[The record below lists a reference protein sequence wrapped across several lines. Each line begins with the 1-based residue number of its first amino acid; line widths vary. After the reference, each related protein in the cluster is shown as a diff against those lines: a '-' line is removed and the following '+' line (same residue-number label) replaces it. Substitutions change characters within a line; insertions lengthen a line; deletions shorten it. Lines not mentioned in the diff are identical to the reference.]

1 MNNNFTYSAIGDNT
15 LENREHLEKIGYK
28 KYDLRDESKGKEYII
43 THSYYLNIINWE
55 SKTLAIYCIGNP
67 LLFQAVTAVREDSDY
82 MQ

>member
-43 THSYYLNIINWE
+43 THSCYLNIINWE
-55 SKTLAIYCIGNP
+55 SKTLAI
-67 LLFQAVTAVREDSDY
+67 LLHRQPSFIPSCNNSKGR
-82 MQ
+82 